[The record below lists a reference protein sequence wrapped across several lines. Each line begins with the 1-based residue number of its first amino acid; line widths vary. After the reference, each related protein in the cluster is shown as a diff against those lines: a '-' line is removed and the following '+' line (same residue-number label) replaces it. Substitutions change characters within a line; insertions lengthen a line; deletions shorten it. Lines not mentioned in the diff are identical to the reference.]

1 MRDRRFT
8 LTVLS
13 ALVLV
18 AGAAGGAPFAVL
30 LAQPPGAQNARPA
43 PPRDPGRPGG
53 AIPAGKGSI
62 TGSIAIAGAG
72 QPARRARVVLSF
84 SSSSESG
91 SGGGSQTMTT
101 DDNGTFTF
109 SALPAGRFSLMA
121 SKPGYISG
129 SYGQKRPGRSGTPIQ
144 LGDGQRIQVQ
154 LQIWRGGVITGTLVD
169 ENAEAVPGTPV
180 RALRYVMQSGVRTL
194 QNAGNSQTDD
204 RGVYRIYG
212 LQPGDYL
219 VFATPRNT
227 NQQGG
232 EAARQAEMQAL
243 MQRAEL
249 MARNE
254 QTQAEAQSLMERV
267 AQLRNAAGDASDE
280 PATGYAPV
288 YYPGTTAPA
297 SAATIALAAGE
308 EKSGIDF
315 QYQVVPISR
324 IDGIVTS
331 AGSQMPQNVQ
341 ITLVNNGFSAPGIG
355 PGGARADAQG
365 SFRIANV
372 PPGQYTVVA
381 RGTIG
386 GPGRE
391 GGPGGR
397 GFGPGRGNPP
407 AVDGRGPGGPGTQ
420 TATRYWATADV
431 TVDGRNV
438 ANVMLTLQSGMNVAG
453 HVAFNGTT
461 QQAPTDLTRFRV
473 TLIPV
478 ITPGTSPELA
488 SAANGTVDS
497 DGRFTI
503 SSVVPGRYRMTA
515 STGGT
520 TGWYVG
526 SAVVDGQD
534 SLDFPIEVKPGQA
547 ITNAVVTFVDR
558 QSELTGMI
566 VNDRAE
572 PVLDYSLIVY
582 PADQRYWTPQARRIQ
597 STRPATDGRY
607 SFRNL
612 PAGDYRVAPV
622 MDPEPGSW
630 FDPAFLQQLDSAA
643 VHVTIADGEKKEQN
657 LRVPGG
663 A

>member
-13 ALVLV
+13 ALVLVV

-43 PPRDPGRPGG
+43 PPRDPGLPGG

-62 TGSIAIAGAG
+62 TGSIVIAGAG

-280 PATGYAPV
+280 PAT
-288 YYPGTTAPA
+288 A
-297 SAATIALAAGE
+297 STIALAAGE

-438 ANVMLTLQSGMNVAG
+438 ANVMLTLQSGMNVA
-453 HVAFNGTT
+453 
-461 QQAPTDLTRFRV
+461 
-473 TLIPV
+473 
-478 ITPGTSPELA
+478 
-488 SAANGTVDS
+488 DS

-612 PAGDYRVAPV
+612 PAGDYRIAPV